1 MNMSLLPRMVI
12 DFLDVEVVIDKH
24 LLVAVLKGLARV
36 RVAHFLVLLLRIP
49 SVVVVVF
56 LLEVAIIV
64 VVVIH
69 D

>member
-1 MNMSLLPRMVI
+1 MVI

-24 LLVAVLKGLARV
+24 LLVAVLKGLACV
-36 RVAHFLVLLLRIP
+36 RIAHLFVLLLRIP
-49 SVVVVVF
+49 SVVVLF
-56 LLEVAIIV
+56 LLEVAFIV